1 MRQIL
6 YAPEMNLSDDFR
18 RADGVKGEVH
28 SIFSSVINLLFMIEG
43 ERRRITLIRQKI
55 PLLPECI
62 RVPDAIFSMLEIQ
75 LKYGIIKLMDGVC
88 IGDILLM
95 LNFSI
100 NVKLYLPEKV
110 DGSSEEVLVSNI
122 RRINALEY
130 SMNKKADMESLPFR
144 FGRSAGNLVK
154 GYLAE
159 AQDNIIE
166 AYQEL
171 VGAGHGLTPS
181 CDDAMLGIMA
191 GACTWFTIMDS
202 VSGRDKFLK
211 LSRQMLQDLI
221 QQRQT
226 TEISCKYL
234 KCACRGN
241 FSVSLCELME
251 WLACAGWE
259 DSLPKK
265 QILSIADTGHTS
277 GVDTLYGLKIFLKEV
292 IGCIG

>member
-1 MRQIL
+1 
-6 YAPEMNLSDDFR
+6 
-18 RADGVKGEVH
+18 
-28 SIFSSVINLLFMIEG
+28 
-43 ERRRITLIRQKI
+43 
-55 PLLPECI
+55 
-62 RVPDAIFSMLEIQ
+62 
-75 LKYGIIKLMDGVC
+75 
-88 IGDILLM
+88 
-95 LNFSI
+95 
-100 NVKLYLPEKV
+100 
-110 DGSSEEVLVSNI
+110 
-122 RRINALEY
+122 
-130 SMNKKADMESLPFR
+130 MESLPFR
-144 FGRSAGNLVK
+144 FGRSAGILAK

-159 AQDNIIE
+159 SQDIIIE

-191 GACTWFTIMDS
+191 GACTWFTIMDR

-277 GVDTLYGLKIFLKEV
+277 GMDTLYGLKIFLKEV

>member
-1 MRQIL
+1 
-6 YAPEMNLSDDFR
+6 
-18 RADGVKGEVH
+18 
-28 SIFSSVINLLFMIEG
+28 
-43 ERRRITLIRQKI
+43 
-55 PLLPECI
+55 
-62 RVPDAIFSMLEIQ
+62 
-75 LKYGIIKLMDGVC
+75 MD
-88 IGDILLM
+88 
-95 LNFSI
+95 
-100 NVKLYLPEKV
+100 
-110 DGSSEEVLVSNI
+110 
-122 RRINALEY
+122 R
-130 SMNKKADMESLPFR
+130 
-144 FGRSAGNLVK
+144 
-154 GYLAE
+154 
-159 AQDNIIE
+159 
-166 AYQEL
+166 
-171 VGAGHGLTPS
+171 
-181 CDDAMLGIMA
+181 
-191 GACTWFTIMDS
+191 

-277 GVDTLYGLKIFLKEV
+277 GMDTLYGLKIFLKEV

>member
-1 MRQIL
+1 
-6 YAPEMNLSDDFR
+6 
-18 RADGVKGEVH
+18 
-28 SIFSSVINLLFMIEG
+28 
-43 ERRRITLIRQKI
+43 
-55 PLLPECI
+55 
-62 RVPDAIFSMLEIQ
+62 
-75 LKYGIIKLMDGVC
+75 MDGVC

-95 LNFSI
+95 LNFSL
-100 NVKLYLPEKV
+100 NVKLYLPEKI

-130 SMNKKADMESLPFR
+130 SVNKKADMESLPFR
-144 FGRSAGNLVK
+144 FGRSAGILAK

-159 AQDNIIE
+159 SQDIIIE

-191 GACTWFTIMDS
+191 GACTWFTIMDR

-277 GVDTLYGLKIFLKEV
+277 GMDTLYGLKIFLKEV